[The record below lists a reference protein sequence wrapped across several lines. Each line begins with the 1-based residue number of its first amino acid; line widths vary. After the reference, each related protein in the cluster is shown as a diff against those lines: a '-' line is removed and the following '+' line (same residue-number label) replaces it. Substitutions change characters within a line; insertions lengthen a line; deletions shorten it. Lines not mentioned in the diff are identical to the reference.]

1 MIRHLLTICLLAA
14 ISVSAAAVDGPP
26 AMNLLLN
33 PDFDFHCFDNSRTGK
48 APSYSAGAIPCWN
61 MDAYGDAEVWRAAR
75 LPKNIG
81 LPLAVPNVVVIH
93 PGKRLNQFSLLSEMG
108 LDDGDKISFRVWGY
122 QEEPDSLESRIHLM
136 RLDSAAGDWKPDFDQ
151 RTFPKHSRGELVRGP
166 SQAARSGDANQFC
179 NDAQMTIVGEFTE
192 DPDRSTDQPNTIG
205 IEVELVNRSADKDV
219 IVAAPWLAQGV
230 VPEETTRLPEARPLP
245 QYYRGIPRTIHKL
258 WRGEPLHIIVMG
270 SSIDR
275 GSANPSQTLYDE
287 NPESPTYKQPLSG
300 REFDGPLIGHPE
312 WNDYIAWWQHYFM
325 YGGRLR
331 RALMEKFNYPIDKIL
346 LNTMACDGSSISEAH
361 SGLAEYAALTVP
373 PDPGANGHRAGKGWR
388 ELYPAVFARPE
399 GPRPDLV
406 IFGSGANEKV
416 DGAAELAL
424 YEGSIRWFQ
433 RHYPGIEFLFCMWQ
447 NRETYTPNTGH
458 LMELSLAYQIPYI
471 DLARTLSLTTRYCN
485 SYALCPRDGHPQ
497 AAGHYLW
504 FKQLERA
511 FDAADPIQ
519 PGIAQLHLPP
529 RLHPATIGWEGEME
543 TYPADSPRIRGGQ
556 GIVLDD
562 TAINLWA
569 TCKEGLVGVRID
581 GQESEGSRRR
591 PTGARDL
598 RNSTF
603 ATGLLS
609 LGDRHVVEVVAAA
622 RLLAV
627 DCKLVPGRQW
637 TGVDS
642 PRWQL
647 GGLQPGEFPSQW
659 GAPYGNRRVEI
670 PAGKSVEVELPG
682 TVLSVAYVDQ
692 ASGGTLLVEVD
703 GQESWRVATNQPFT
717 TAGGEQLFM
726 ENRRG
731 IQNLPYGLHRVRAAA
746 VDGPVSLLGA
756 FSYDTRANRANERVL
771 HGTAFPGEVVR
782 FSQPFAA
789 RPIVLTTGG
798 LQVAADALGREEIRF
813 SGHGPGGYEI
823 AGE

>member
-1 MIRHLLTICLLAA
+1 MMRQLLPLCLLALPFPA
-14 ISVSAAAVDGPP
+14 TAADARQP
-26 AMNLLLN
+26 MNLLLN
-33 PDFDFHCFDNSRTGK
+33 PDFHFHCFDNSRTGQ
-48 APSYSAGAIPCWN
+48 APSYKAGAIPGWN
-61 MDAYGDAEVWRAAR
+61 MDAYGDAEVWRATR
-75 LPKNIG
+75 LPRNIG
-81 LPLAVPNVVVIH
+81 LPFPAPNVVVIH
-93 PGKRLNQFSLLSEMG
+93 PGKRLVQFSLLSELG
-108 LDDGDKISFRVWGY
+108 LDHGDTVHFHVWGC
-122 QEEPDSLESRIHLM
+122 QEEPGALESRIHLM

-151 RTFPKHSRGELVRGP
+151 RMFPKHSRGELVRGP
-166 SQAARSGDANQFC
+166 SQAVRSDAANPFRL
-179 NDAQMTIVGEFTE
+179 NAQLTIVGAFTE

-205 IEVELVNRSADKDV
+205 IEVELVNRSVDKDV
-219 IVAAPWLAQGV
+219 IVAAPWLTPA
-230 VPEETTRLPEARPLP
+230 PAPADTTRLAEARPLP

-275 GSANPSQTLYDE
+275 GSANPPLTLYDE
-287 NPESPTYKQPLSG
+287 DPESPTYKQPLSG
-300 REFDGPLIGHPE
+300 RDFDGQLIGHPE

-331 RALMEKFNYPIDKIL
+331 RALMEKFNYPIDRIL

-361 SGLAEYAALTVP
+361 SGLAAYAALTLP
-373 PDPGANGHRAGKGWR
+373 PDPGVNGHRAGKSWR

-424 YEGSIRWFQ
+424 FEGAVRWFQ

-447 NRETYTPNTGH
+447 NRESYTPNTGH
-458 LMELSLAYQIPYI
+458 LMELALGYQIPYI
-471 DLARTLSLTTRYCN
+471 DLARTLSLTTRHCN

-519 PGIAQLHLPP
+519 SGRAQLHLPP
-529 RLHPATIGWEGEME
+529 RLHAATVGWEGEIE
-543 TYPADSPRIRGGQ
+543 TYASDSPRIRGGQ

-562 TAINLWA
+562 AAVNLWA
-569 TCKEGLVGVRID
+569 ACKEGPVGVRID
-581 GQESEGSRRR
+581 GQDSAGSRRR
-591 PTGARDL
+591 PSGARDL

-609 LGDRHVVEVVAAA
+609 LGDRHVVEVAGDA
-622 RLLAV
+622 RLVAV

-647 GGLQPGEFPSQW
+647 GGLQPGEFSSSW
-659 GAPYGNRRVEI
+659 GAPYGKWQVEI
-670 PAGKSVEVELPG
+670 PAGQAVEVELPG
-682 TVLSVAYVDQ
+682 TVLSVAYVDRD
-692 ASGGTLLVEVD
+692 AGGTLLAEVD
-703 GQESWRVATNQPFT
+703 GQESLRVATNQPFL
-717 TAGGEQLFM
+717 AGGEPLFM

-731 IQNLPYGLHRVRAAA
+731 ILNLPYGLHRLRAAA

-756 FSYDTRANRANERVL
+756 FSYDTRANRANERVVR
-771 HGTAFPGEVVR
+771 GTAFPGEVLR
-782 FSQPFAA
+782 FSPPFAA
-789 RPIVLTTGG
+789 RPLVLTSGG
-798 LQVAADALGREEIRF
+798 LQVASDALGRAEVRF
-813 SGHGPGGYEI
+813 SGTGPGGYEI